1 MLEVLVVRGI
11 RVYRTFLAV
20 KAFVYSSLVTHD
32 DYVDGLLIE
41 IFDVRC
47 TCSENEIFRRLLMLL
62 IMMSASVVVLE

>member
-47 TCSENEIFRRLLMLL
+47 TCS
-62 IMMSASVVVLE
+62 

>member
-20 KAFVYSSLVTHD
+20 KAFVDCSLVTHD

-41 IFDVRC
+41 IFDVWC